1 MLLIANRQMLVFRIP
16 VHAEFV
22 KLSMTEFEKNAFAE
36 SAKAFFIY
44 PFVRPA
50 IREVKNTWI
59 FKGETENAVYEF
71 CIRAESAYSRTGG
84 NIRL

>member
-36 SAKAFFIY
+36 FGKGVFYI
-44 PFVRPA
+44 PFCPA
-50 IREVKNTWI
+50 GN
-59 FKGETENAVYEF
+59 KG
-71 CIRAESAYSRTGG
+71 S
-84 NIRL
+84 